1 MKIPT
6 DEEIK
11 SVKETYKKGMRVQL
25 VRMDDEYGQAPPVG
39 TKGTV
44 EMVDDIGTVFVHWDN
59 GSGLGVVLGVDKA
72 CIIDEITE

>member
-6 DEEIK
+6 KEEIAA
-11 SVKETYKKGMRVQL
+11 VKETYKKGMRVQL

-44 EMVDDIGTVFVHWDN
+44 EMVDDIGTVFVHWDS
-59 GSGLGVVLGVDKA
+59 GSGLGIVLGVDEA
-72 CIIDEITE
+72 LIIDEKTE

>member
-11 SVKETYKKGMRVQL
+11 AVKETYKKGMRVQL
-25 VRMDDEYGQAPPVG
+25 VRMNDEYGQAPPMG

-44 EMVDDIGTVFVHWDN
+44 EFVDGIGTVFVRWDN
-59 GSGLGVVLGVDKA
+59 GGGLGVALGADEA
-72 CIIDEITE
+72 RIIDEKTE

>member
-11 SVKETYKKGMRVQL
+11 AVKETYKKGMRVQL
-25 VRMDDEYGQAPPVG
+25 VRMNDEYGQAPPMG

-44 EMVDDIGTVFVHWDN
+44 EFVDGIGTVFVRWDN
-59 GSGLGVVLGVDKA
+59 GGLGVALGADEA
-72 CIIDEITE
+72 RIIDEKTE